1 MSELNRAERRD
12 HLVAVTLTTLQPA
25 LRGAMADALNMAEL
39 SARKEAYCELAIW
52 LRNAAR
58 NARERSLLDE
68 AAAFERAAEWMEGR
82 L

>member
-12 HLVAVTLTTLQPA
+12 RLIAVAQAMLQPA
-25 LRGAMADALNMAEL
+25 LRSAMADALNVADL
-39 SARKEAYCELAIW
+39 SARKEVYRESATW

-58 NARERSLLDE
+58 NARDHNSLEE